1 MIICCTF
8 EHYFKKMAKK
18 VLRILNRFNIGGPTS
33 NAAYLSKYLSND
45 FETKLIGGEKCDSED
60 SSEYI
65 LREMGIKPVI
75 IKEMQRKINPRK
87 DLIAYKKIKQII
99 KEYKP
104 DIVHTHASKAGMLG
118 RLAAINMNVPIIIH
132 TFHGH
137 IFHSYFS
144 TYKTKVFKEIERKLA
159 NRSSKIIAISERQ
172 QYELSEVYKI
182 AEKDKFSV
190 IPLGFD
196 LSKFHENID
205 FKRKQFRKEYK
216 IADDEIAIAIVGR
229 LAPIKNHKLFL
240 EAIKFVV
247 NNSSK
252 KIRAFIVGDGES
264 RDEIIKKAEKL
275 GLSYSLKKER
285 ATINFT
291 SWIIDVDS
299 VYAGVDIVT
308 LTSLNEGTPVSLI
321 EAQAANRPVLSTK
334 VGGIENVVIEEKT
347 GLLANSNDFPD
358 YSNKLLEL
366 VENNEFRYE
375 LSKQGWENVKE
386 RYSYES
392 LVRNTES
399 LYNELLLQQS

>member
-1 MIICCTF
+1 
-8 EHYFKKMAKK
+8 MAK
-18 VLRILNRFNIGGPTS
+18 VLRILNRFNIGGPTY
-33 NAAYLSKYLSND
+33 NAAYLSKYLSNN
-45 FETKLIGGEKCDSED
+45 FETKLIGGEKCENED

-65 LREMGIKPVI
+65 LKEMGIKPII

-87 DLIAYKKIKQII
+87 DLIAYRKIKQII

-118 RLAAINMNVPIIIH
+118 RLAAINTNVPIIIH

-137 IFHSYFS
+137 VFHSYFNA
-144 TYKTKVFKEIERKLA
+144 YKTQLFKEIERKLA
-159 NRSSKIIAISERQ
+159 NKSSKIIAISEKQ

-196 LSKFHENID
+196 LTKFHENID
-205 FKRKQFRKEYK
+205 YKRIKFRKEYK
-216 IADDEIAIAIVGR
+216 IANDEIAIAIVGR
-229 LAPIKNHKLFL
+229 LAPIKNHSLFL
-240 EAIKFVV
+240 KAIKFVI

-264 RDEIIKKAEKL
+264 RKDITKKAKEL
-275 GLSYSLKKER
+275 GLSYSFKKEK
-285 ATINFT
+285 ADINFT
-291 SWIIDVDS
+291 SWITDVDC

-321 EAQAANRPVLSTK
+321 EAQAANKPVLSTK

-347 GLLANSNDFPD
+347 GLLANTNDSYD
-358 YSNKLLEL
+358 YSNKLLKL
-366 VENNEFRYE
+366 VENNEFRFK
-375 LSKQGWENVKE
+375 LSTQGWINVKE
-386 RYSYES
+386 KYSYES
-392 LVRNTES
+392 LIRNTEN
-399 LYNELLLQQS
+399 LYNELLLKQN

>member
-1 MIICCTF
+1 
-8 EHYFKKMAKK
+8 MAKK